1 MTGIE
6 LTPELPVSEVREL
19 GVRAEEAGFETVYSS
34 CHYNNRDPFAALT
47 ALADATES
55 VRLGPGVANPY
66 EVHPVRVASQ
76 VATLDEHSG
85 GRAVCGLGAGD
96 RSTLRNLGIE
106 RERPLRRVLEAMQVS
121 RELWAGERV
130 SHDGTFTAADAGLN
144 YAEEVSEVPVFVG
157 AQGPQM
163 LRMAAKHADGVLFN
177 ASHPRDVAW
186 AAERVEEGLAERPDS
201 RGAFEFAVFASVS
214 VAESREA
221 AREAARPPVAFI
233 AGGAADPVLERHGID
248 AEAASAVG
256 AAVERGEFR
265 EAFADVSEAMIDAF
279 AIAGTPEDVASRAAA
294 LREHADTVVCGSPL
308 GPDRATAI
316 DLLGETLP

>member
-6 LTPELPVSEVREL
+6 LTPEIPVSEVREL
-19 GVRAEEAGFETVYSS
+19 GVRAEGAGFETIYSS
-34 CHYNNRDPFAALT
+34 CHYNNRDPFAAL
-47 ALADATES
+47 ALLADATED

-66 EVHPVRVASQ
+66 EVHPVRLASQ

-96 RSTLRNLGIE
+96 RSTLRNLGVE
-106 RERPLRRVLEAMQVS
+106 RERPLRRVLETMQVA

-130 SHDGTFTAADAGLN
+130 SHDGTFAATDAGLN
-144 YAEEVSEVPVFVG
+144 YAEEVSEVPVHVG
-157 AQGPQM
+157 AQGPHM

-186 AAERVEEGLAERPDS
+186 ANERVAEGLAERPES
-201 RGAFEFAVFASVS
+201 RGDFEFAVFASVS
-214 VAESREA
+214 VAEEREA

-248 AEAASAVG
+248 VEAASEVG
-256 AAVERGEFR
+256 AAVERGDFR
-265 EAFADVSEAMIDAF
+265 EAFAGVTDAMIDAF
-279 AIAGTPEDVASRAAA
+279 SVAGTPADVTERAAA

-316 DLLGETLP
+316 ELLGETLC